1 MFRWF
6 FVLVMLCLLLLT
18 LPAWGGEEERAYSLF
33 EEGVRAYERGDLR
46 TAWTRFREALEIFWR
61 LGLEGEAALHPAAK
75 MALILVCS
83 YKLLPLQQGLRF
95 PPNEGALPNFEPTSL
110 Y

>member
-1 MFRWF
+1 MASFVSWTTRYQWGKEPLRW
-6 FVLVMLCLLLLT
+6 
-18 LPAWGGEEERAYSLF
+18 
-33 EEGVRAYERGDLR
+33 
-46 TAWTRFREALEIFWR
+46 
-61 LGLEGEAALHPAAK
+61 LEGEAALHPAAK